1 MAPAGQSASKDPAL
15 RALKKAVDAERT
27 QIRHLERAVS
37 QARDHLQA
45 VRANRVVV
53 LSASATSSGSSY
65 SGSTSSSEFHQ
76 LVEFERIVVRQ
87 PSSQARR
94 QPLLPLPRT
103 TLPIQYEHGRVV
115 MTVHA
120 PEVTWTR
127 HTFAAMG
134 TVVVVSLPAGSDTDP
149 LHGRVETLFGRVERS
164 CTRFD
169 QGSDLMRANA
179 DPASSHEVA
188 PECAAIVGAA
198 YEAHRTTGGLFD
210 PRILDRLLAVG
221 YDRTFAEV
229 STAGAGAPPTSTV
242 TPLRSRWQPTVDL
255 DQAAITLGP
264 TPVDLG
270 GIGKGWTVDAAAVML
285 AAEVGAFL
293 VNAGGDLAVAGDGP
307 DGDGWTV
314 AVEGPRD
321 PTVTLAVLQLRS
333 GSCATSSTG
342 RRRWIQG
349 DQERHHLIDP
359 RTGGPAAGGLQS
371 VTVVADT
378 TIKAETW
385 SKALLIAGRDR
396 IGELCQEHQ
405 LAAYWVTD
413 AGDTGHSA
421 ALGSQLIWERSS
433 HA

>member
-1 MAPAGQSASKDPAL
+1 
-15 RALKKAVDAERT
+15 
-27 QIRHLERAVS
+27 
-37 QARDHLQA
+37 
-45 VRANRVVV
+45 
-53 LSASATSSGSSY
+53 
-65 SGSTSSSEFHQ
+65 
-76 LVEFERIVVRQ
+76 
-87 PSSQARR
+87 
-94 QPLLPLPRT
+94 
-103 TLPIQYEHGRVV
+103 
-115 MTVHA
+115 MTVKA
-120 PEVTWTR
+120 LEVTWTR

-134 TVVVVSLPAGSDTDP
+134 TVVVVSLPASSDTTT
-149 LHGRVETLFGRVERS
+149 LLGRVETLFARVERS

-169 QGSDLMRANA
+169 DGSDLMRANA
-179 DPASSHEVA
+179 DPTNPHEVS

-198 YEAHRTTGGLFD
+198 HEAYRTTGGLFD

-229 STAGAGAPPTSTV
+229 AASGAGAPSLSAE
-242 TPLRSRWQPTVDL
+242 TPLRSQWQPTIKADH
-255 DQAAITLGP
+255 AAVTLGP
-264 TPVDLG
+264 VPIDLG

-285 AAEVGAFL
+285 AAEAEAFL

-314 AVEGPRD
+314 AVEEPRD
-321 PTVTLAVLQLRS
+321 ATRTLAVLRLHG

-378 TIKAETW
+378 TVQAETW
-385 SKALLIAGRDR
+385 SKALLIAGRSQIDA
-396 IGELCQEHQ
+396 LCQKHQ
-405 LAAYWVTD
+405 LAAYWVD
-413 AGDTGHSA
+413 DIGATGHSA
-421 ALGSQLIWERSS
+421 ALDAHLIWERSN